1 MGLESDRNSDRN
13 AFDATTEPNGWKLR
27 DYQHTGREFIRA
39 RRGIL
44 LADQMRLGKAQ
55 PLDAKILTP
64 TGWRLMGDLIVGD
77 EIVDPDGGVAYVE
90 AIYPQGVKPLFEVLL
105 ASGAKTCCCAEHLWL
120 TGFPVPDRSEMQLRA
135 LPTTMLID
143 PQPRWLPQMGNSNF
157 DWTRI
162 VHVKSVPAV
171 EAQCIKVSSKRSL
184 YITDDYIV
192 THNTAQ
198 LVSSHEPS
206 DGPLIV
212 VAPLATREVW
222 LGWFRRRWPDIRPT
236 VLQGKYVAYVDPK
249 KAPKR
254 KRERN
259 YDLLEGEFFDESAL
273 KNAQLVFMN
282 YDILAGWKNF
292 GNRRVGTLV
301 FDEIHLLSNKG
312 SRRSKAAMFLAAQ
325 AERVIGATGTPLWN
339 KPAGLFTTLACISPG
354 AWGKYFE
361 YASRYANGRMGPHG
375 FVADGASNEEEFRVR
390 MQEIMLRRTWQSVL
404 GEVPVIERT
413 VEVVQI
419 TERQAFKVE
428 KEAERVRDHAVRS
441 TAIGAMARFRRLLA
455 QLKLDGSIDVAK
467 RVLDGGER
475 VIVWTWHR
483 DIAIKIEEALA
494 KQGFPGFVVTGS
506 TNPDI
511 RAEIF
516 DRWRAHP
523 AAPLCI
529 TLSVGQVGIDLS
541 AARQE
546 VFAELDYT
554 PSIVAQAEMRPF
566 NGKQPI
572 AATYVIIDHEIE
584 RKILEAL
591 QTKCDFA
598 LRLGIPAAESAI
610 EVIASGF
617 TGVGGGLGTADD
629 FAALANAVLTDHPDE
644 DEGDND
650 YHGTMWTLDMEAE

>member
-1 MGLESDRNSDRN
+1 MTAPRAELALTPHPKRRDWYAIPPAWTPEVSPAPSVQLDPRFGPLVHRSHLPLLAKLHPEVELFLSQQGSRMGLESDRNSDRD
-13 AFDATTEPNGWKLR
+13 AFDTTTEPNGWKLR

-44 LADQMRLGKAQ
+44 LADQMRLGKTSQ
-55 PLDAKILTP
+55 I
-64 TGWRLMGDLIVGD
+64 
-77 EIVDPDGGVAYVE
+77 
-90 AIYPQGVKPLFEVLL
+90 
-105 ASGAKTCCCAEHLWL
+105 
-120 TGFPVPDRSEMQLRA
+120 
-135 LPTTMLID
+135 
-143 PQPRWLPQMGNSNF
+143 
-157 DWTRI
+157 
-162 VHVKSVPAV
+162 
-171 EAQCIKVSSKRSL
+171 
-184 YITDDYIV
+184 
-192 THNTAQ
+192 
-198 LVSSHEPS
+198 VSSHDPN

-222 LGWFRRRWPDIRPT
+222 LGWFRRRWPDVRPT

-301 FDEIHLLSNKG
+301 FDEIHLLSNKS

-339 KPAGLFTTLACISPG
+339 KPAGLFTTLSCLSPG

-419 TERQAFKVE
+419 TERQSFKVE

-455 QLKLDGSIDVAK
+455 QLKLDGAIDVAK

-511 RAEIF
+511 RGEIF

-546 VFAELDYT
+546 IFAELDYT

-650 YHGTMWTLDMEAE
+650 YHGTMWTLDMESE